1 MNKPSQSNLVF
12 GILGIALL
20 LSSCL
25 SQETPTF
32 TKLTAAPVNKTVP
45 TLGQATAPSV
55 IETPSSRFR
64 IIGYATMWDSV
75 VDEIQYDKLTHI
87 NYAFLLPKPDGTFTY
102 PKQPVTLRDIVA
114 EAHAHEVKV
123 LISIGGGG
131 LDGPFEALASDPA
144 TRAVFVQ
151 DAMNFVKEF
160 ELDGVDIDWESPN
173 PGDSAKNYL
182 SLMTELRAALP
193 QGKLLTSAVA
203 SHGHSAE
210 SIPTEVFGLVDFLNI
225 MAYDGSETDHSPY
238 SLAKRALDYW
248 SGRGLPREKTILG
261 VPFYGRPEGVTYRE
275 LVQADPT
282 APDRDVSNYKGKEI
296 YYNGM
301 ATMQRKTELALQ
313 RASGIMIWEL
323 AFDTRDET
331 SLLDVISRT
340 ASKLK

>member
-1 MNKPSQSNLVF
+1 MNLRRLSKPVYR
-12 GILGIALL
+12 ILGIALL

-25 SQETPTF
+25 SQGTPTF
-32 TKLTAAPVNKTVP
+32 TKLTAAPVIKTVP

-87 NYAFLLPKPDGTFTY
+87 NYAFLLPKPDGTFNY
-102 PKQPVTLRDIVA
+102 PDQPETLKGIVA
-114 EAHAHEVKV
+114 EAHAHKVKV

-131 LDGPFEALASDPA
+131 LDGPFEALASDA
-144 TRAVFVQ
+144 AKRAVFVRG
-151 DAMNFVKEF
+151 ALNYVSEF

-173 PGDSAKNYL
+173 PGDSAQNYL

-193 QGKLLTSAVA
+193 QDKLLTSAVA
-203 SHGHSAE
+203 SHGHSADG
-210 SIPTEVFGLVDFLNI
+210 IPSEVFALVDFLNI

-238 SLAKRALDYW
+238 SLAEQALDYW
-248 SGRGLPREKTILG
+248 SERGLPKEKTILG
-261 VPFYGRPEGVTYRE
+261 VPFYGRPIGVTYRE
-275 LVQADPT
+275 LIQTDLT
-282 APDRDVSNYKGKEI
+282 AADRDVSEYERKKI
-296 YYNGM
+296 YYNGL
-301 ATMQRKTELALQ
+301 ATMQRKTELALE

-323 AFDTRDET
+323 AFDTTDET
-331 SLLDVISRT
+331 SLLGVISRT